1 MDSTYKRNEMNVYR
15 IVVQLEQAMKKE
27 QFVSVAG
34 WMKRL
39 EEIEQQIQTR
49 KFRMAVV
56 GEFNRGKSSFMNA
69 LLGKRI
75 LPEDVLAT
83 TATINRVTY
92 GEKPRA
98 YLIMKEDGCSSKEIP
113 VEELASYITKL
124 TEMSAKAASEIKEAV
139 VEYPTMFCFHDVD
152 LIDTPGMND
161 MDDMNAVTIN
171 QLEDI
176 DLAVVAINAQ
186 YPYSETENRFV
197 VKLLESKKV
206 CQIIFVI
213 TYFDMIRDREKEK
226 LIDFLYSRIRKNVL
240 NELGRYYQPEDRI
253 YQKYHDIFDNLQLY
267 GISSIDAM
275 EALELNDMDLYE
287 KSGFLKLSRELPQII
302 LSSKSVNM
310 LDNIVTLLEEMIEE
324 YKNKL
329 QKNKDEWKQW
339 KNVWQ
344 SLSGLF
350 NMQLQELNEIAERGL
365 ASEELRRDAEHQKQE
380 IVKNLL
386 NSLGDIK
393 AMNSNAVQEAM
404 LPVIQQQFKQIN
416 EYYQKRNVQ
425 ILRVIFEQRWPSAVS
440 RLIGEVDDQIHRYPK
455 LAFKLRAET
464 ERLYEMLRNRMVTDH
479 YKDGD
484 SWVLETSING
494 FVFYWLESPIQ
505 AVMEMA
511 VNQSVLPEFQRIVND
526 SVEECIG
533 KIEEGMKWEFAGQI
547 SEIKEILDSYMES
560 LKECIEK
567 QEKEPEEETALLREL
582 CELQGECRLL
592 HEQIGAQ

>member
-1 MDSTYKRNEMNVYR
+1 MDATYKKNEMNVYK
-15 IVVQLEQAMKKE
+15 IVVQLEQTMKKE
-27 QFVSVAG
+27 QFTSVAD

-56 GEFNRGKSSFMNA
+56 GEFNRGKSSFINA

-92 GEKPRA
+92 GEKPKA
-98 YLIMKEDGCSSKEIP
+98 YLVMKEDGCSSKEIP
-113 VEELASYITKL
+113 VEELASYVTKL

-206 CQIIFVI
+206 CQIIFVV
-213 TYFDMIRDREKEK
+213 TYFDMIRDREKGR
-226 LIDFLYSRIRKNVL
+226 LIDFLHSRIRKNVL
-240 NELGRYYQPEDRI
+240 DELSRYYQPEDRI

-275 EALELNDMDLYE
+275 EALELNDMELYE
-287 KSGFLKLSRELPQII
+287 KSGFLQLSRELPQII

-310 LDNIVTLLEEMIEE
+310 LDNIVTLLEEVIEE

-339 KNVWQ
+339 KNAWQ
-344 SLSGLF
+344 SLSALF
-350 NMQLQELNEIAERGL
+350 NMQLQELNELAECGL
-365 ASEELRRDAEHQKQE
+365 DSEKLRRDAEYQKQE

-386 NSLGDIK
+386 NSLGNIK
-393 AMNSNAVQEAM
+393 AMNSNEVQEAM

-416 EYYQKRNVQ
+416 EYYQKRSVQ
-425 ILRVIFEQRWPSAVS
+425 TLRVIFEQRWPSAVS
-440 RLIGEVDDQIHRYPK
+440 RLIGEVDDKIHRYPK

-464 ERLYEMLRNRMVTDH
+464 DRLYEMLRNQMVTDH
-479 YKDGD
+479 YKDGG
-484 SWVLETSING
+484 SWALKTSVNG
-494 FVFYWLESPIQ
+494 FVFYWLESPVQ
-505 AVMEMA
+505 AVMETA
-511 VNQSVLPEFQRIVND
+511 VNQSVLPEFKRIVND

-533 KIEEGMKWEFAGQI
+533 KIEEGMKWEFARQI
-547 SEIKEILDSYMES
+547 SEIKKILNSYTES
-560 LKECIEK
+560 LKECIEE
-567 QEKEPEEETALLREL
+567 QEKEPEEEMALLWEL
-582 CELQGECRLL
+582 CELQKECRLL
-592 HEQIGAQ
+592 HEQIGA